1 MGVICRSSYHSL
13 YVNRKPGVFLIVK
26 TENNSRL
33 EGFKYI
39 LQIGPS
45 IITMVNLPTIRRL
58 QKLFFSASTKML
70 IQFQLDWL
78 SLSKLKLP
86 GKFLDDKMEF
96 FCKSNLD
103 KNLSH
108 SLKNAGR

>member
-1 MGVICRSSYHSL
+1 MGVICRSSYHMSSHSL

-78 SLSKLKLP
+78 SLSKLKLLRKIL
-86 GKFLDDKMEF
+86 G
-96 FCKSNLD
+96 
-103 KNLSH
+103 
-108 SLKNAGR
+108 